1 MIDLKETIRQFA
13 LGKGIDLI
21 GFARTSRFDDGD
33 PAHHPC
39 RIYPDAK
46 SVIGL
51 GFRVLRG
58 SYRGI
63 EEGSTFYQYYTTGV
77 ETIEE
82 VVIPQKLLML
92 AGLIEDM
99 GFEAVVQKRIQTI
112 LPDTEQTNPETED
125 SKIYKGIDQELMLD
139 FPRAAVCCGLGEPG
153 LSGSI
158 LSDDFG
164 PFQRFAFILT
174 NADLESDP
182 VPEPHVC
189 DRCGLCLKACPGNAF
204 AAMPDKQSIAG
215 HDYPVHALDTWQ
227 CAVYYKGAHKATNPF
242 MPSDALAGQPDR
254 DAILQGTRHLSA
266 GEAKAILEQLTYYPP
281 GRHALVAS
289 ICGRACDRACYA
301 HLEETGLLKRR
312 FAEPF
317 RKKEPWKIER
327 S

>member
-112 LPDTEQTNPETED
+112 LPDT
-125 SKIYKGIDQELMLD
+125 
-139 FPRAAVCCGLGEPG
+139 
-153 LSGSI
+153 
-158 LSDDFG
+158 
-164 PFQRFAFILT
+164 
-174 NADLESDP
+174 
-182 VPEPHVC
+182 
-189 DRCGLCLKACPGNAF
+189 
-204 AAMPDKQSIAG
+204 DKS
-215 HDYPVHALDTWQ
+215 
-227 CAVYYKGAHKATNPF
+227 
-242 MPSDALAGQPDR
+242 
-254 DAILQGTRHLSA
+254 TR
-266 GEAKAILEQLTYYPP
+266 
-281 GRHALVAS
+281 AS
-289 ICGRACDRACYA
+289 I
-301 HLEETGLLKRR
+301 
-312 FAEPF
+312 
-317 RKKEPWKIER
+317 R